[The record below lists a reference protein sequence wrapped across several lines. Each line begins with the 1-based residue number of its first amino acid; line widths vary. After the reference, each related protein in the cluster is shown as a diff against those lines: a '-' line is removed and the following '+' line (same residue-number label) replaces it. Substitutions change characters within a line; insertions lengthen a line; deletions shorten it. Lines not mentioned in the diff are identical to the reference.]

1 MHILI
6 SDCRE
11 VCFSISFTLDYPSFL
26 TSYYYCYKNIISHYL
41 FTRVILYYTCTLLRA
56 FSFCFF
62 LFCFFLFCTAM
73 RSLFHHCGFRICN
86 DSVLDSALLWG
97 SGKQIGN
104 SRECME
110 GRVCMVWQ
118 CSDGRMGLSH
128 LQTLS
133 KCGNPFFFQLPFFLK
148 LLTLFFPPEFCSFSF
163 FWYSLSSVHV
173 LGRAW
178 KGGKRSLLQWLL
190 YYYSY
195 FIQISHIWM
204 CKRNGTMLFEPFWG
218 FSALSSWLCRV
229 GLGSHYSSLVISRG
243 SRRKQNGGS
252 GAATCCRNNNKKSEK
267 KAGV

>member
-1 MHILI
+1 MFQHLLHTWLPFI
-6 SDCRE
+6 S
-11 VCFSISFTLDYPSFL
+11 YFL
-26 TSYYYCYKNIISHYL
+26 CYKNIISHYL
-41 FTRVILYYTCTLLRA
+41 FTLVIVYYTCTLLRA
-56 FSFCFF
+56 FSFFFFPFF
-62 LFCFFLFCTAM
+62 LFCFVQQWGAYSIIVASGYVMILFLIAPC
-73 RSLFHHCGFRICN
+73 CGGVASKLAI
-86 DSVLDSALLWG
+86 A
-97 SGKQIGN
+97 
-104 SRECME
+104 ECME

-118 CSDGRMGLSH
+118 CCDGRMGLSH

-133 KCGNPFFFQLPFFLK
+133 KCGNPFFFQLPFFLN

-178 KGGKRSLLQWLL
+178 KGGKRSLLQWLI